1 MKKTISCIISFL
13 LLLSCMTPI
22 IVLADSQST
31 TVHYSVPATVIYMDY
46 DGTSTTQKVD
56 VGTLL
61 KAPAAK
67 GKVGYTF
74 NGWKNEKTGQL
85 WDFSQPVMEHLTLI
99 ADYSKYPDFKEDKNG
114 DIPIGKGK
122 FSVNIKVENNN
133 TEISLETS
141 CCEIL
146 DMLLE
151 DGIITFEDM
160 TRIENG
166 ALLEVV
172 LVVKDATATISD
184 SSRTSLKQA
193 AGEYDIGQYL
203 DISLIEYLTENG
215 QMNEGTM
222 ITTTS
227 GMITLSV
234 KIPNSMINTDKSVER
249 YYSVLR
255 NHEGNVQMLDSR
267 YDAANQTITFQTN
280 QFSDYA
286 LAYKD
291 VKKSEQIAEK
301 NNDST
306 KKNVSISSQL
316 PRTGY
321 TTKFLE
327 YGIALIVSVTGIII
341 LLILRKKKIE

>member
-1 MKKTISCIISFL
+1 
-13 LLLSCMTPI
+13 
-22 IVLADSQST
+22 
-31 TVHYSVPATVIYMDY
+31 
-46 DGTSTTQKVD
+46 
-56 VGTLL
+56 
-61 KAPAAK
+61 
-67 GKVGYTF
+67 
-74 NGWKNEKTGQL
+74 
-85 WDFSQPVMEHLTLI
+85 MEHCL
-99 ADYSKYPDFKEDKNG
+99 
-114 DIPIGKGK
+114 
-122 FSVNIKVENNN
+122 
-133 TEISLETS
+133 
-141 CCEIL
+141 
-146 DMLLE
+146 
-151 DGIITFEDM
+151 
-160 TRIENG
+160 R
-166 ALLEVV
+166 VV

-327 YGIALIVSVTGIII
+327 YGIVLIVSVTGIII